1 VLLPTPP
8 FWLTNAAVVG
18 VFAFVIWRR
27 FERFRLEVEGVSHE
41 SLMVFVGAAMTSD
54 R

>member
-18 VFAFVIWRR
+18 VFAFVILAP
-27 FERFRLEVEGVSHE
+27 F
-41 SLMVFVGAAMTSD
+41 
-54 R
+54 